1 MSRHG
6 SILVVDDD
14 VATVDSLT
22 EVLCLE
28 GYSVVG
34 AFDGETALAYLRD
47 PRNVFSLVLL
57 DLFMP
62 GVNGFDVLDEKAKDP
77 RLKTIP
83 VVLMTGYAEAT
94 FQNRGGVVALVVKGT
109 ETETLLSVVKSSLT
123 RRRLG

>member
-14 VATVDSLT
+14 VATVDSVT

-34 AFDGETALAYLRD
+34 AFDGETALAFLRD
-47 PRNVFSLVLL
+47 PRNAFSLVLL

-62 GVNGFDVLDEKAKDP
+62 GLSGFEVLDEKAKDP
-77 RLKTIP
+77 RIRGIP
-83 VVLMTGYAEAT
+83 VVLMTGYSEAP
-94 FQNRGGVVALVVKGT
+94 FQSRGGVVALVVKGT
-109 ETETLLSVVKSSLT
+109 QTETLLSVVRSSLVP
-123 RRRLG
+123 R

>member
-1 MSRHG
+1 M
-6 SILVVDDD
+6 DDD

>member
-14 VATVDSLT
+14 VATVDSVT

-34 AFDGETALAYLRD
+34 AFDGRSALALLRD

-62 GVNGFDVLDEKAKDP
+62 GLSGFDVLDEKARDP
-77 RLKTIP
+77 RIRGIP
-83 VVLMTGYAEAT
+83 VVLMTGYAEAS
-94 FQNRGGVVALVVKGT
+94 FQTRGGVVALVVKGT
-109 ETETLLSVVKSSLT
+109 QTETLLSVVKSSLAP
-123 RRRLG
+123 R

>member
-14 VATVDSLT
+14 VATVDSVT

-34 AFDGETALAYLRD
+34 AFDGEMALALLRD
-47 PRNVFSLVLL
+47 PRNAFSLVLL

-62 GVNGFDVLDEKAKDP
+62 GLSGFDVLDEKARDP
-77 RLKTIP
+77 RIKGIP
-83 VVLMTGYAEAT
+83 VVLMTGYAEAP
-94 FQNRGGVVALVVKGT
+94 FQSRGGVVALVVKGT
-109 ETETLLSVVKSSLT
+109 QTETLLSVVRSSLMP
-123 RRRLG
+123 R